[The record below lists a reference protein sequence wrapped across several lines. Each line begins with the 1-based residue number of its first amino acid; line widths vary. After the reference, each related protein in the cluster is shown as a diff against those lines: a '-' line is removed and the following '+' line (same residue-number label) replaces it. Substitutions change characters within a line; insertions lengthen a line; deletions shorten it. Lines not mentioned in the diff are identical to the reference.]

1 MADLVTHN
9 YTGSPAA
16 GRGLVVLCGRS
27 MEDRG
32 AVLRAMASVPPV
44 EHHRDQ
50 TSTFTTPKDLAMH
63 GGRIVA

>member
-1 MADLVTHN
+1 MADLVTHD

-16 GRGLVVLCGRS
+16 GRGLVVFCGRL

-32 AVLRAMASVPPV
+32 AMASLPPV

-50 TSTFTTPKDLAMH
+50 HLQREK
-63 GGRIVA
+63 GRIVAELQIN